1 MITSLNLKLWVKS
14 SFFYHWKLFKIYKL
28 VLKKNAC
35 YHILEGTTKSGIE
48 DYEGMEMEVE
58 SGEGGPGPQRCKLAY
73 TTSPN
78 YNKQ

>member
-1 MITSLNLKLWVKS
+1 MYN
-14 SFFYHWKLFKIYKL
+14 L
-28 VLKKNAC
+28 VLKKNTC

-78 YNKQ
+78 YNK